1 MTNISSLH
9 FLISMCLTDFFLICF
24 EKHEGSMSFSVD
36 LNIAFINVLLP
47 RLLGS
52 VLLGGDGAAMA
63 CIRGGAHLCS

>member
-1 MTNISSLH
+1 
-9 FLISMCLTDFFLICF
+9 
-24 EKHEGSMSFSVD
+24 MSFSVD